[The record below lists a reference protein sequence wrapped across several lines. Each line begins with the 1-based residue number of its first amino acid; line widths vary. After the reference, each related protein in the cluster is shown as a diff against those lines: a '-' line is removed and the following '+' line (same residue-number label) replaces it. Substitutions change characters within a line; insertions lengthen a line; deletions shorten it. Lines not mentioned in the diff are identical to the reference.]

1 MPLTMKDVVA
11 KGLAVIVDPNG
22 GIEATPREPQPPGA
36 PGGGISVKPE
46 RGVPHPLPS
55 AGYRT
60 HHIGDPNLNI
70 ISRQG

>member
-36 PGGGISVKPE
+36 PGHAPGGGK
-46 RGVPHPLPS
+46 
-55 AGYRT
+55 A
-60 HHIGDPNLNI
+60 
-70 ISRQG
+70 SR